1 MTTTATTPGTAIQDL
16 RDWLQRV
23 EAIGELVRVREPV
36 DPILEMS
43 SITYLVAKQT
53 PSPAVLFERIK
64 GYEDSPIGARSL
76 WNLLGPS
83 FKRIALTHEEPVDLP
98 KLELIRRVKEKMNR
112 RIPPREVAPSEAP
125 VYENSLY
132 GDDIDLY
139 QLPIPKHWPL
149 DGGRYAGTADVVVT
163 RDPDT
168 GYLNLGTYRMM
179 LQGPRQTGLYLS
191 PGKDARLHIT
201 RAWQRGETLQIA
213 AAWGVD
219 PLFMVVGSQTFPKN
233 ISEYEFAGGI
243 KGEPIPVVRAKTSDL
258 LIPAHAELVVEG
270 EIRPNSIQKEG
281 PFGEFPGYYG
291 RPEAGCPLVDITA
304 VHFRT
309 RPILTNALMADYP
322 SCEQSAFFGVARSA
336 RIWSDLDRL
345 GVPGIHGVYAVPAAA
360 GGFGMTIVSLEQRY
374 AGHAAQVLALV
385 AQVPGGAYYTKW
397 IIAVDEDVDPTDID
411 QVIWA
416 MSSRCNPI
424 DDIDILRNTW
434 STWLDPSQNPPEK
447 RPYGSKALINACKE
461 HRYLPVFAKRTTLRE
476 DVYRSIAARWHQL
489 GLPGEVPPVRTF
501 ERDERVVYHEAGAFE
516 PGAHQAEAGPASAPN
531 IPELQREDEGN
542 GNAFMM

>member
-1 MTTTATTPGTAIQDL
+1 MTSTATTQGTAIQDL
-16 RDWLQRV
+16 RDWLNRV

-98 KLELIRRVKEKMNR
+98 RLELIRRVKEKMNR
-112 RIPPREVAPSEAP
+112 RIPPREVAPEAAP
-125 VYENSLY
+125 IYENSLF
-132 GDDIDLY
+132 GDDIDLH

-179 LQGPRQTGLYLS
+179 LQGSRQTGLYLS

-201 RAWQRGETLQIA
+201 RAWQRGETVKIA

-258 LIPAHAELVVEG
+258 LIPANAELVVEG
-270 EIRPNSIQKEG
+270 EIRPNSIKKEG

-345 GVPGIHGVYAVPAAA
+345 GVPGIHGVYAVPAGA

-434 STWLDPSQNPPEK
+434 STWLDPTQNPPEK
-447 RPYGSKALINACKE
+447 RPYGSKALINACKD
-461 HRYLPVFAKRTTLRE
+461 HRYLPVFSKRTTLRE

-489 GLPGEVPPVRTF
+489 GLPGEVPTVRAF
-501 ERDERVVYHEAGAFE
+501 ERDEQAVYHETGAFE
-516 PGAHQAEAGPASAPN
+516 PGAHQASTGPAGAPN
-531 IPELQREDEGN
+531 VPDLQREDEGN